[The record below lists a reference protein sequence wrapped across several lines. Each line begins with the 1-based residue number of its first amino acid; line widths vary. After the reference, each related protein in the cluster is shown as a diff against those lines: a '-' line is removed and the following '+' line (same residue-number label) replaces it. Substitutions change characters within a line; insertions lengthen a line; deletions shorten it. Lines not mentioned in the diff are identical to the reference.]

1 MARWPLHPAPFD
13 DEPLSSWITRLASAY
28 EMAPIAFCH
37 DALAFPRH
45 QSLQELDAC
54 PPAGLITMLADH
66 TGWSIARVEA
76 MTLRHDEGI
85 VFETLDRAAP
95 HALSAL
101 LPQFHPDRRH
111 SDDRAHEP
119 RQWQQLTPW
128 LLPP

>member
-66 TGWSIARVEA
+66 TRWAISRGGA
-76 MTLRHDEGI
+76 MAPRHHEGI
-85 VFETLDRAAP
+85 RFETLYRAAP
-95 HALSAL
+95 PPLSAL
-101 LPQFHPDRRH
+101 LPPFPPDRR
-111 SDDRAHEP
+111 P
-119 RQWQQLTPW
+119 RHA
-128 LLPP
+128 